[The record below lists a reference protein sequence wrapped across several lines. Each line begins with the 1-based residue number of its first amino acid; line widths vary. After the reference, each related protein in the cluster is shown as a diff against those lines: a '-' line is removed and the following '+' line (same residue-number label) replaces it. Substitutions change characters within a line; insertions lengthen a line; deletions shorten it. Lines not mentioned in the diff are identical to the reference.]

1 MPANDGEFE
10 MVLGHKLLLS
20 IFFVMVVL
28 FGVFF
33 SFGYSVGYDRGQTAR
48 ESAVATVQP
57 MEQSSNKVRLPDAL
71 LKDVPEVPAR
81 PAAVPATQAT
91 KTVRQP
97 EEASTP
103 SADRASAGGS
113 ASTPQPAAAAP
124 DKPRPF
130 RDSKPPAAAPAPKPA
145 RRAPAS
151 TTVSATAVARSIH
164 LQVAAIR
171 VRSDAEMLVTKLKA
185 KGYAAV
191 RFEQGSDEWHRVL
204 VGPFNSTGAAKLSQ
218 KKLKADGLD
227 SILRKP

>member
-20 IFFVMVVL
+20 IFFVMVGL

-57 MEQSSNKVRLPDAL
+57 MDPSSDKVRLPDAL

-103 SADRASAGGS
+103 SGGS
-113 ASTPQPAAAAP
+113 ASSPEPAAAAP

-130 RDSKPPAAAPAPKPA
+130 RNSKPPAPAPAPKPA

-171 VRSDAEMLVTKLKA
+171 VRSDAEMLVSKLKA
-185 KGYAAV
+185 KGYPAV